1 LHIPRLPA
9 ATLAALLLGALS
21 LAGCGDSLRAI
32 GPTPAAAIANAD
44 ALFDAMQTR
53 FTNVE
58 LAPRYY
64 AAKQRIGEQALTPS
78 RVFDDTSVWVAE
90 PSPTSR
96 AFYAS
101 GDWVSGHYRMELRP
115 SLTPAARI
123 GDARHAITLERL
135 GPSVYR
141 WRTNVEM
148 ALGTIS
154 AQQMSVLISSMF
166 RAADGRSERA
176 LRAEYAAAL
185 PHATAAFGHGFTIDS
200 LRTTPGA
207 DGTTAVSLTVGFQPE
222 LMRAAYPQLAKYLD
236 KYLGPAKYRA
246 TLADRGGA
254 ALLDVVG
261 RDRKMTLRYR
271 VQHGAGLVPLA
282 GAPRPWP
289 DTLVFT
295 ADVSLKV
302 KIFTV
307 GFRHLVTDFVITNA
321 PHERAMTFIARR
333 EPEWDLPFITE
344 RLIRAALRRPFMGEG
359 AMFSLGVRDGGGV
372 GQTLLERGARL
383 DVQESALVRFLGSLA
398 AHAVG
403 DLDAKVEAEEDQ
415 FIRDGF
421 AALREDLAAARSALG
436 DGAQ

>member
-1 LHIPRLPA
+1 R
-9 ATLAALLLGALS
+9 
-21 LAGCGDSLRAI
+21 
-32 GPTPAAAIANAD
+32 
-44 ALFDAMQTR
+44 
-53 FTNVE
+53 
-58 LAPRYY
+58 Y
-64 AAKQRIGEQALTPS
+64 AAGRRRIAEQALTPS

-90 PSPTSR
+90 PSPTTR
-96 AFYAS
+96 AFFAS
-101 GDWVSGHYRMELRP
+101 GDWANGHYRMELRP
-115 SLTPAARI
+115 SLWPVARA
-123 GDARHAITLERL
+123 GDARHAITLEQL
-135 GPSVYR
+135 APSVYR

-154 AQQMSVLISSMF
+154 APEMSVLISSMF
-166 RAADGRSERA
+166 RAADGRSENA

-200 LRTTPGA
+200 LHTTPGA
-207 DGTTAVSLTVGFQPE
+207 DGTTAVSLTVGFRPE
-222 LMRAAYPQLAKYLD
+222 LMRAAYPALTKYLD
-236 KYLGPAKYRA
+236 KYLGPAKYHA

-254 ALLDVVG
+254 PLLDVVG
-261 RDRKMTLRYR
+261 RDRVMTLRYR
-271 VQHGAGLVPLA
+271 VQHGVGLVPLA

-321 PHERAMTFIARR
+321 PQERAVTFVARR
-333 EPEWDLPFITE
+333 EPDWDLPFITE
-344 RLIRAALRRPFMGEG
+344 RLSRSALRRPFMGEG
-359 AMFSLGVRDGGGV
+359 AMFSLGVRDAGGS
-372 GQTLLERGARL
+372 GQTVLERRARL

-398 AHAVG
+398 AHAIG

-421 AALREDLAAARSALG
+421 AALREDFAAARAATG
-436 DGAQ
+436 DGT